1 MCFQCHVKI
10 SDEQIINSLTEDEM
24 EFDKWNTTSISH
36 TIIAGSGYN
45 GKKAKKLAINILNDY
60 LVWNSSQEKKIIS
73 DKDLTNSLNYIKKY
87 STRHRNE
94 NKLLTYLSN
103 LNRNI
108 PPSYDY
114 SNFKYGLFLLFLFFI
129 FYFLY
134 HQKYLYLYYYHL
146 ILN

>member
-10 SDEQIINSLTEDEM
+10 SDEQIINSFTKDEM

-36 TIIAGSGYN
+36 IIIAGSGYN

-60 LVWNSSQEKKIIS
+60 LIWNSNQEKKIIS
-73 DKDLTNSLNYIKKY
+73 DKDLNNSLNYIKKY
-87 STRHRNE
+87 STQHRNE

-114 SNFKYGLFLLFLFFI
+114 SNFKYGLFLLFLLFI